1 MGSMSNVGGFLTFP
15 CFSPPPGILSER
27 RVLSRPS
34 LRVKAFPSEERETAL
49 NHSEYK
55 SKPQYARIKLK
66 ALAATKESRTPL

>member
-34 LRVKAFPSEERETAL
+34 LRVKAFPSEEER
-49 NHSEYK
+49 NYK

>member
-34 LRVKAFPSEERETAL
+34 LRVKAFPSEEER
-49 NHSEYK
+49 NCF
-55 SKPQYARIKLK
+55 K
-66 ALAATKESRTPL
+66 AQQIQKQTPICQN